1 MSKQDSEDDASS
13 SGEYVENTEQPE
25 RKTNSK
31 HKLEE
36 QSSDE
41 SDFQSK
47 EPTSKLLKSPTDEN
61 TNSEAKEEA
70 PSSTRS
76 SIDSKSGRSEASAD
90 KQRSIHLFC

>member
-1 MSKQDSEDDASS
+1 MSKQESEDEASS

-36 QSSDE
+36 ESSDE

-47 EPTSKLLKSPTDEN
+47 EPTSKPLESPTDEN
-61 TNSEAKEEA
+61 TNSEVKEEA
-70 PSSTRS
+70 SSTRS

-90 KQRSIHLFC
+90 KQRSNHFLC